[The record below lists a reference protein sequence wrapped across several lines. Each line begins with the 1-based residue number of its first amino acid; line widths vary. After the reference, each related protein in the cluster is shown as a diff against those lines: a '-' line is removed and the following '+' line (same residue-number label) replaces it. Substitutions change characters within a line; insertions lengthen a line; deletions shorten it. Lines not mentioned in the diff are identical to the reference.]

1 MRVIPVPCLSD
12 NYAYLVVQGGLAA
25 VVDPSEADPV
35 LRALDEHAL
44 ELSEIWLTH
53 HHQDS
58 LVAGLQQTGAVD
70 HGQGCERT
78 GIEDGRGVGLLHGLV
93 RGAPV

>member
-53 HHQDS
+53 HHPNLPCQMR
-58 LVAGLQQTGAVD
+58 LQL
-70 HGQGCERT
+70 C
-78 GIEDGRGVGLLHGLV
+78 VGSETS
-93 RGAPV
+93 